1 MNVAVLDP
9 EIRLTGAPTEF
20 ELAPDLIGQTSE
32 WIDPEGDDWFAAI
45 YRELT
50 RGTEPGASTEGPAPE
65 LEHWFG

>member
-1 MNVAVLDP
+1 MNVALLDP
-9 EIRLTGAPTEF
+9 TPSSCRTREVSIDPGFAGA
-20 ELAPDLIGQTSE
+20 AE

-50 RGTEPGASTEGPAPE
+50 AEAGPIEAAPSSRQPE